1 MSRMKSRNRA
11 FIWGIDG
18 STVATLTLVC
28 LIHSV
33 GVVAAPPVP
42 VNHIS
47 DLPVS
52 TVLFSGGP
60 AV

>member
-1 MSRMKSRNRA
+1 MKFRSRA